1 MKEITP
7 EELRALMDQPGD
19 PSFRLIDVREQDE
32 FDICKLDHAE
42 LLPLSSFAETALKR
56 LTGEKRPI
64 ILYCHHGMRSGN
76 ATRWLMQKGFD
87 NVINLT
93 GGIDAWALTVEP
105 TMTRY

>member
-1 MKEITP
+1 MKEISP
-7 EELRALMDQPGD
+7 EALRAQMDEPGERT
-19 PSFRLIDVREQDE
+19 FRLIDVREQDE
-32 FDICKLDHAE
+32 FDICKLEQAE
-42 LLPLSSFAETALKR
+42 LMPLSSFAETALNR
-56 LTGEKRPI
+56 LKGEKRPI

-76 ATRWLMQKGFD
+76 ATQWLMQKGFD

>member
-7 EELRALMDQPGD
+7 EALSLLMDEPGEA
-19 PSFRLIDVREQDE
+19 SFRLIDVREQDE
-32 FDICKLDHAE
+32 FDLCKLEQAE
-42 LLPLSSFAETALKR
+42 LIPLSSFAETALKR
-56 LTGEKRPI
+56 LAGEKRPI

-76 ATRWLMQKGFD
+76 ATQWLMQKGFD

>member
-7 EELRALMDQPGD
+7 EDLRALMDQPGER
-19 PSFRLIDVREQDE
+19 SFRLIDVREQDE
-32 FDICKLDHAE
+32 FDLCKLDQAE

-56 LTGEKRPI
+56 LAGEKRPI

-76 ATRWLMQKGFD
+76 ATQWLMQKGVG